1 MTLLLKFS
9 VLTLTLTTNSV
20 LGECLPNDLV
30 PDGIGCLPTPNIC
43 EITCPK
49 GEACELGESC
59 AAVGVT
65 EDMITGDEMTKEIC
79 PALCNDSSSSSS
91 NETTRAIPC
100 RFWRW
105 DIETGDNEKC
115 YLMSEGQCSTVLSCV
130 APSCYHGDIGCDG
143 EKPAGKMCPG
153 HMKFNNEP
161 DFIHWGCANEDGE
174 LSSPYDENN
183 PDMPAETICT
193 TASRCFDYE
202 KKGMAETDPLWR
214 KLSVS
219 CDGTT
224 GHWQKVNEAD
234 GDDALYDLVIPNEG
248 DSTIVE
254 QKCAGGESPPITF
267 DVDLASA
274 GNGAGAAL
282 VCDMEGTMSE
292 TTYTIT
298 APNHCLLLCDLHIGM
313 TIDGRLDDKGEYEW
327 VDQDGTA
334 ITDANGVNPVKCWV
348 GRSV

>member
-115 YLMSEGQCSTVLSCV
+115 YLMSEDQCNSPMSCV

-143 EKPAGKMCPG
+143 EMPAGPTCPG
-153 HMKFNNEP
+153 HMTFNNEP
-161 DFIHWGCANEDGE
+161 GFIHWGCANEDGE

-183 PDMPAETICT
+183 PDMPAKTICT
-193 TASRCFDYE
+193 TAYRCIDYE
-202 KKGMAETDPLWR
+202 ASENALTESDPLWR
-214 KLSVS
+214 KLAVI
-219 CDGTT
+219 CIDGQ
-224 GHWQKVNEAD
+224 WQKVKEAD
-234 GDDALYDLVIPNEG
+234 GDDAMYAKVIPSN
-248 DSTIVE
+248 SAIVE
-254 QKCAGGESPPITF
+254 QNCVGGENPPTF
-267 DVDLASA
+267 EVDLAGA

-282 VCDMEGTMSE
+282 VCDKEGTMSGS
-292 TTYTIT
+292 TYTIS